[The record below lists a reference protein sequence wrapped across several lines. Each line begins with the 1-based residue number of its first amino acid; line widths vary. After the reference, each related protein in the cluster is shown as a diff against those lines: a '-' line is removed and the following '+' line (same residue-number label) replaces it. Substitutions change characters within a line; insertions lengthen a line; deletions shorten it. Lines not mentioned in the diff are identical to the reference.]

1 MHKLVTHA
9 GKIITTGLNAAAVTR
24 CDKWSQHYRI
34 MGNPFPGNYSFKYHP
49 WAKEMHTCRAEE
61 AVGQKAAQMGF
72 TEVMLNIAFFTID
85 QLRRD
90 VLYVLPAKTPDATD
104 FSRARFDPALE
115 LSDHLR
121 GIFTNV
127 NNVNLKRAGAN
138 CLYVRGSRSRSALKS
153 LPAGAIF
160 LDEVD
165 EFDPKAISLVR
176 ERMSGQRF
184 DARQLW
190 QISTPSIPGHGV
202 NSIFERSTKAH
213 FFFKCPH
220 CSRRTELIFPEC
232 LVICGEVETDP
243 EIKRSHLICKECKHK
258 LEHESKPDFLSS
270 GRWVHAFPDRD
281 IMGYHISQ
289 LYSYTITPIDL
300 AKAKK
305 RADTSRADEQ
315 EFYNSKLGLPHIVAG
330 AAVTDAHIEKCKR
343 SYKMLDPAKIKNFC
357 TIGIDVGTRC
367 HYEVVSWRFKH
378 DQVSIDINDEA
389 IGTLIYAG
397 TFSDFN
403 EIDKLMLIFKPTM
416 TVIDNLPET
425 RLALAAARRWPGR
438 IKLCHYGNNVSAKDI
453 IDHGEKVTVDRTSW
467 LDIALSRFMNQ
478 TIELPMD
485 LPIEYAE
492 HIKSLIRVF
501 EKRNTSKNSEK
512 SGFIETEV
520 VSRYHSIGNDHWGH
534 ARNYSEIALKL
545 CAAFGGHQ
553 DMTSRV
559 L

>member
-1 MHKLVTHA
+1 MHKLTQHMGSV
-9 GKIITTGLNAAAVTR
+9 IQTGLNAAAVTR

-34 MGNPFPGNYSFKYHP
+34 MGNPFPGNYSFTYHP
-49 WAKEMHTCRAEE
+49 WTREMHTCRAEE

-72 TEVMLNIAFFTID
+72 TEVMLNVTFFAID
-85 QLRRD
+85 QQHRD

-121 GIFTNV
+121 AIFTNV

-153 LPAGAIF
+153 LPAGLIV

-202 NSIFERSTKAH
+202 NTIFERSTKAH

-220 CSRRTELIFPEC
+220 CGRRTELIFPEC
-232 LVICGEVETDP
+232 LVICGNAETDS
-243 EIKRSHLICKECKHK
+243 EIKKSHLICKECKHK
-258 LEHESKPDFLSS
+258 LNQNDKPTFLAS
-270 GRWVHAFPDRD
+270 GEWVHAYPDRD
-281 IMGYHISQ
+281 TIGYHISQ

-305 RADTSRADEQ
+305 RADKNLADEQ
-315 EFYNSKLGLPHIVAG
+315 EFYNSKLGVPHIVAG
-330 AAVTDAHIEKCKR
+330 ASVTDEHIEKCR
-343 SYKMLDPAKIKNFC
+343 RNFKMLDPNRIKNFC

-367 HYEVVSWRFKH
+367 HYEVISWRFKST
-378 DQVSIDINDEA
+378 QKSIDINDEA
-389 IGTLIYAG
+389 IGTLVYAG
-397 TFSDFN
+397 TFSEFS
-403 EIDKLMLIFKPTM
+403 EIDKLMRMFSPGM

-438 IKLCHYGNNVSAKDI
+438 IKLCHYGNNVSTKDI
-453 IDHGEKVTVDRTSW
+453 IDHGEKITVDRTSW
-467 LDIALSRFMNQ
+467 LDIAMSRFMNQ
-478 TIELPMD
+478 TIELPID
-485 LPIEYAE
+485 LPFEYAN
-492 HIKSLIRVF
+492 HIKALVRVF
-501 EKRNTSKNSEK
+501 EKRKESVNQQK

-520 VSRYHSIGNDHWGH
+520 VSRYRSIGQDHWAH

-545 CAAFGGHQ
+545 CASFGGHQ
-553 DMTSRV
+553 NMTGRII
-559 L
+559 